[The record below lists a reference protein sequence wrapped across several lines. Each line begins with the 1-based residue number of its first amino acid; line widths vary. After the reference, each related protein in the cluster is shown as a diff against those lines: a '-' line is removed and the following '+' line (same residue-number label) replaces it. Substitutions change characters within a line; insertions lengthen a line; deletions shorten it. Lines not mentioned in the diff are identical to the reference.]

1 MARFLVLYDK
11 TMPVKTPA
19 DIYVIE
25 AIRKERMAQKVSQA
39 MLAYGIGVSKG
50 FIGMAESPKYDI
62 KYTRSPGSWAVRPAI
77 SCPKNRCNPE
87 EVCDGCCQFSIFHF
101 SFLIAVPTDDRP

>member
-62 KYTRSPGSWAVRPAI
+62 KYNVNHINEIA
-77 SCPKNRCNPE
+77 KNRCNPE

>member
-62 KYTRSPGSWAVRPAI
+62 KYNVNHMVPGLFAPRFHARKTAVIRKRYAMA
-77 SCPKNRCNPE
+77 
-87 EVCDGCCQFSIFHF
+87 
-101 SFLIAVPTDDRP
+101 AVNSRFFTSHS